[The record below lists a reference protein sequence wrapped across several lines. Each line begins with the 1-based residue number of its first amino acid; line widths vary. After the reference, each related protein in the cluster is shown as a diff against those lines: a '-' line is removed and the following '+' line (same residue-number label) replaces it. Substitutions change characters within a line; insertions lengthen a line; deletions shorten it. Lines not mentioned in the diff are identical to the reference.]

1 MSIHVVCELA
11 FLVLAL
17 FNVVLLAVV
26 CAIVEYIY
34 SDECVVYFLMY

>member
-1 MSIHVVCELA
+1 MHVVCDLA

-26 CAIVEYIY
+26 CDIVEYIY